1 MVKKILLF
9 AFLLSFGV
17 AAALVFQVKDELER
31 PLGIDEETLYQV
43 SSGASLRRVLTDFEA
58 RGWIGDARIHEVW
71 LRFQEVT
78 GIQRGE
84 YLLRPD
90 ETTEMA
96 IRRMI
101 AGDKVLRSVQLIEGW
116 NFRQFRAAIAANEYI
131 THNLTDL
138 SDEEVIAALG
148 LELEHPEGWFFPD
161 TYLFERGTTD
171 LELLRQ
177 AHRKLVAELEQAW
190 AQRRENLPFDTPY
203 EALIMASIIER
214 ETGVP
219 YERPEIAGVFT
230 RRLEQGMRLQ
240 TDPTVIYG
248 MGDEYQGRITRR
260 NLQTDTPYN
269 TYTRHGLPPTP
280 IANPGRGALRAAVN
294 PAEGTSLFFVA
305 RGDGSHIF
313 SDTYAEHNAAV
324 QQYQRNRSA
333 DYRSSPSEDVLNRE
347 GTE

>member
-9 AFLLSFGV
+9 LFLLSFGV

-31 PLGIDEETLYQV
+31 PLGLDDETLYQV
-43 SSGASLRRVLTDFEA
+43 TAGASLRRVLTDFEA
-58 RGWIGDARIHEVW
+58 RGWIGDARVHEVW
-71 LRFQEVT
+71 LRFQEIT

-84 YLLRPD
+84 YMLQPG
-90 ETTEMA
+90 ETSEMVV
-96 IRRMI
+96 RRMV

-116 NFRQFRAAIAANEYI
+116 TFRQFRAAIAENEHI
-131 THNLTDL
+131 THSLSDL
-138 SDEEVIAALG
+138 SDDAVLERLG
-148 LELEHPEGWFFPD
+148 LDLAHPEGWFFPD

-171 LELLRQ
+171 AELLRQ
-177 AHRKLVAELEQAW
+177 AHRKMLDELEQAW
-190 AQRRENLPFDTPY
+190 AVRRDNLPFDTAY

-219 YERPEIAGVFT
+219 YERPEIAGVFI

-248 MGDEYQGRITRR
+248 LGDAYAGNITRTHLR
-260 NLQTDTPYN
+260 TDTPYN

-305 RGDGSHIF
+305 RGDGSHVF

-324 QQYQRNRSA
+324 QRYQRNRSA
-333 DYRSSPSEDVLNRE
+333 DYRSAPTEDVLNRE
-347 GTE
+347 STE

>member
-1 MVKKILLF
+1 MFKKILLF
-9 AFLLSFGV
+9 VFLLSFGA

-43 SSGASLRRVLTDFEA
+43 SSGASLRRVLTDFES

-101 AGDKVLRSVQLIEGW
+101 AGDKVMRSVQLIEGW
-116 NFRQFRAAIAANEYI
+116 NFRQFRRAIAANEYI
-131 THNLTDL
+131 THSLTDL
-138 SDEEVIAALG
+138 SDGEVIARLG
-148 LELEHPEGWFFPD
+148 LDIEHPEGWFFPD

-171 LELLRQ
+171 VELLRQ
-177 AHRKLVAELEQAW
+177 AHRQLVAELELAW
-190 AQRRENLPFDTPY
+190 AQRSENLPFDTPY

-248 MGDEYQGRITRR
+248 MGDAYQGRITRT

-324 QQYQRNRSA
+324 QQFQRNRSA
-333 DYRSSPSEDVLNRE
+333 DYRSSPSEEVLNRE
-347 GTE
+347 RSE

>member
-9 AFLLSFGV
+9 AFLLSFGA

-43 SSGASLRRVLTDFEA
+43 SSGASLRRVLTDFES

-116 NFRQFRAAIAANEYI
+116 TFRQFRNAIAANEYV
-131 THNLTDL
+131 THSLTGM
-138 SDEEVIAALG
+138 SDEEVIAQLG
-148 LELEHPEGWFFPD
+148 VDLEHPEGWFFPD

-171 LELLRQ
+171 VELLRQ
-177 AHRKLVAELEQAW
+177 AHRKLVAELDQAW
-190 AQRRENLPFDTPY
+190 AQRSENLPFDTPY

-219 YERPEIAGVFT
+219 YERAEIAGVFT

-248 MGDEYQGRITRR
+248 MGEAYQGRITRS

-305 RGDGSHIF
+305 RGDGSHVF

-324 QQYQRNRSA
+324 QQFQRNRAA
-333 DYRSSPSEDVLNRE
+333 DYRSSPSEEVLNRE
-347 GTE
+347 RSE

>member
-9 AFLLSFGV
+9 AFLLSFGA

-43 SSGASLRRVLTDFEA
+43 SSGASLRRVLTDFES

-90 ETTEMA
+90 ETTEMV

-101 AGDKVLRSVQLIEGW
+101 EGDKVMRSVQLIEGW
-116 NFRQFRAAIAANEYI
+116 TFRQFRHAIAANEYI
-131 THNLTDL
+131 THSLTDM
-138 SDEEVIAALG
+138 SDAEVIARLG
-148 LELEHPEGWFFPD
+148 LDLEHPEGWFFPD

-171 LELLRQ
+171 VELLRQ
-177 AHRKLVAELEQAW
+177 AHRKLLTELDQAW
-190 AQRRENLPFDTPY
+190 SQRRENLPFDTPY

-219 YERPEIAGVFT
+219 YERAEIAGVFT

-248 MGDEYQGRITRR
+248 MGDAYQGRITRT

-305 RGDGSHIF
+305 RGDGSHVF

-324 QQYQRNRSA
+324 QHYQRNRRA
-333 DYRSSPSEDVLNRE
+333 DYQSSPTQEVLNRE
-347 GTE
+347 RTE